1 MNNTGRILFFVLFF
15 VQLSFSNDI
24 LSKNFIDLDSIKS
37 DIDLLLDYNN
47 LAKEIKNKSD
57 RAEFY
62 SDISFALY
70 SETLNLESD
79 TKIALSQYTS
89 LINDLEGRLGIE
101 NTSISYD
108 LGAPIIEYSFKPLSI
123 NRKNIKDGVHFEQA
137 NLMKEQYLKLVRYSD
152 KIIDICDKRVDE
164 LLSLLDQTSL
174 DRLYNGADLDKH
186 IFVMNFS
193 NLSNNKKYDKFI
205 STFSDIIVNRYKD
218 RDDISVMYSGD
229 IEPDLRDIVNGENN
243 TRLLIDG
250 SFSIDGYDI
259 NINFKV
265 YDINDWSLKT
275 NQSLSCDIRDIDC
288 VYDNFLWNIKNS
300 VDPLIFNQTYNDFS
314 DDKKKVLNKEN
325 LNNFIDDKDDDLFS
339 VLLEDF
345 VVQKD
350 YSFDVNYK
358 NMGINNDSDSKSQT
372 FDLSDY
378 PGGIQNKKDLS
389 ESLLRVLHE
398 FLLNPY
404 NISIDK
410 LEMAPNEYDN
420 GYIDLF
426 IPVTYSIK
434 RLDLKKGIKKF
445 PYNTL
450 DSRDDIYVIEF
461 LYDNYLFDSKS
472 ISSLNQHERELFPV
486 LFFAN
491 RDGNIQKIVIDS
503 WDSKYDHL
511 LFGDYDVSRVNSF
524 KSLFSVMESNKNMN
538 LNINP
543 NKEKIDYKITMPVS
557 ILDNYT
563 RMTVKIFTREEL
575 DNYLPVSELKF

>member
-1 MNNTGRILFFVLFF
+1 
-15 VQLSFSNDI
+15 
-24 LSKNFIDLDSIKS
+24 
-37 DIDLLLDYNN
+37 
-47 LAKEIKNKSD
+47 
-57 RAEFY
+57 
-62 SDISFALY
+62 
-70 SETLNLESD
+70 
-79 TKIALSQYTS
+79 
-89 LINDLEGRLGIE
+89 
-101 NTSISYD
+101 
-108 LGAPIIEYSFKPLSI
+108 
-123 NRKNIKDGVHFEQA
+123 
-137 NLMKEQYLKLVRYSD
+137 MKEQYLKLVRYSD

-174 DRLYNGADLDKH
+174 DRLYNGSDLDKH

-358 NMGINNDSDSKSQT
+358 NMGINNDSD
-372 FDLSDY
+372 
-378 PGGIQNKKDLS
+378 
-389 ESLLRVLHE
+389 
-398 FLLNPY
+398 
-404 NISIDK
+404 
-410 LEMAPNEYDN
+410 
-420 GYIDLF
+420 
-426 IPVTYSIK
+426 
-434 RLDLKKGIKKF
+434 
-445 PYNTL
+445 
-450 DSRDDIYVIEF
+450 
-461 LYDNYLFDSKS
+461 
-472 ISSLNQHERELFPV
+472 
-486 LFFAN
+486 
-491 RDGNIQKIVIDS
+491 
-503 WDSKYDHL
+503 
-511 LFGDYDVSRVNSF
+511 
-524 KSLFSVMESNKNMN
+524 
-538 LNINP
+538 
-543 NKEKIDYKITMPVS
+543 
-557 ILDNYT
+557 
-563 RMTVKIFTREEL
+563 
-575 DNYLPVSELKF
+575 